1 MIRQSTHFGARILL
15 LGFAVFVL
23 LGGQNLWADSVSGS
37 FASPHQV
44 WVYTINIDDPSTFSA
59 TLVNGGTPTSL
70 DAMMFLFTSSGV
82 GLVANDDATAS
93 DRRPTLPVGS
103 AASFSPGDYWLLLSV
118 YENVPFDSSNN
129 LIFPGLHNT
138 GVFTASGSAGTL
150 DYFGPVSAYGYGY
163 GSYQLDLTGASDLGH
178 HALPETSTLSMLVT
192 GLLGV
197 AGAFRGR
204 RLLAV

>member
-1 MIRQSTHFGARILL
+1 MFKQSIGAKILL
-15 LGFAVFVL
+15 LGVAGFVL
-23 LGGQNLWADSVSGS
+23 MGGQNLWADSFSGS

-44 WVYTINIDDPSTFSA
+44 WIHSIEIYDPATFSA

-82 GLVANDDATAS
+82 GLIANDDATSS

-129 LIFPGLHNT
+129 LIFPGVHNT
-138 GVFTASGSAGTL
+138 GVFTASGSAGTW
-150 DYFGPVSAYGYGY
+150 DHFGPVSAYGYGY
-163 GSYQLDLTGASDLGH
+163 GPYQLDVTGAGEVNG
-178 HALPETSTLSMLVT
+178 HALPETSTLSMLAT
-192 GLLGV
+192 GLVGV
-197 AGAFRGR
+197 AGAFRRR
-204 RLLAV
+204 RLLGF